1 MIIIYVLET
10 CPYCNSALQLLKDNK
25 NVLLVSHGNALRAL
39 FVHLGFKDEKS
50 IEHFELAT
58 GTPICI
64 KVFENDYLL
73 VSNGTKYGLYS
84 KKGELIIPLEY
95 DLIKVFDGD
104 CLSLIKENETAYY
117 FLRSKMYLKP
127 IK

>member
-1 MIIIYVLET
+1 MD
-10 CPYCNSALQLLKDNK
+10 Q
-25 NVLLVSHGNALRAL
+25 
-39 FVHLGFKDEKS
+39 GFRLTIPISFS
-50 IEHFELAT
+50 IV
-58 GTPICI
+58 
-64 KVFENDYLL
+64 KVFENDYIL

-127 IK
+127 SK